1 MPRPKAA
8 TSEFRTF
15 AAVGAR
21 RVDRPHVLTHVP
33 ASWMRLTLTPAAAR
47 HAAGQG
53 ATCAD
58 ARRDLAGCNGR
69 TWSGT
74 AWVTQALRRYGQT
87 RPPLQ

>member
-1 MPRPKAA
+1 
-8 TSEFRTF
+8 
-15 AAVGAR
+15 
-21 RVDRPHVLTHVP
+21 
-33 ASWMRLTLTPAAAR
+33 MRLTLTPHLIGMGSYLLLRGTRRAS
-47 HAAGQG
+47 G